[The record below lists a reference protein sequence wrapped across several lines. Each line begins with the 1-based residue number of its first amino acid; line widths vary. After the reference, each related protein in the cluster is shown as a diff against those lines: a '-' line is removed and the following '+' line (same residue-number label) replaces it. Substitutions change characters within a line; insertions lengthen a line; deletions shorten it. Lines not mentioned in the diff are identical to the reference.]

1 MLGAVKGV
9 DPETGHNFDDTKR
22 YVDQLKLSESDKR
35 KDLRRERSSGLSAP
49 GAPIKK
55 PKVAIAMGDP
65 GGIGPEI
72 AVKAALD
79 KRVRAICEPVV
90 VGARDVLKLY
100 GLPKNYVETESRE
113 FHVGEIH
120 AEHGLAAL
128 EAARTAIQRR
138 DVRGNMP
145 AVVAAPHSETAIH
158 AAGVEFDGYPS
169 FVARTTGLAPEDGI
183 LMLCFEHGGR
193 EVRIAHVTLHTSV
206 RDALRLITKDR
217 VLRTIR
223 AVATALKKIGLEK
236 PKIAVSGVN
245 PHAGEGGL
253 FGDDEQRTV
262 IPAVEAARKEGI
274 TVDGPVGADILIQR
288 AGYDAYVV
296 MFHDQG
302 HVAAK
307 LLAPQR
313 VAGLTIGT
321 PVLFSSVGARR
332 GVRHRGAEPRQSGG
346 DGRSN
351 YSVSGSAT
359 SHSCDE

>member
-1 MLGAVKGV
+1 
-9 DPETGHNFDDTKR
+9 
-22 YVDQLKLSESDKR
+22 
-35 KDLRRERSSGLSAP
+35 
-49 GAPIKK
+49 
-55 PKVAIAMGDP
+55 MGDP

-79 KRVRAICEPVV
+79 KRVRAMCDPVV
-90 VGARDVLKLY
+90 VGARDVLQLY
-100 GLPKNYVETESRE
+100 GLSKNFVETEQRE

-120 AEHGLAAL
+120 AQHGVAAL
-128 EAARTAIQRR
+128 EAARTAI
-138 DVRGNMP
+138 RGAMSGEYD

-158 AAGVEFDGYPS
+158 AAGIEFDGYPS
-169 FVARTTGLAPEDGI
+169 FVARTTGLAPDEGI

-193 EVRIAHVTLHTSV
+193 EVRIAHVTLHISV
-206 RDALRLITKDR
+206 RDALRLISKER

-223 AVATALKKIGLEK
+223 AVEAALKKMGIEK
-236 PKIAVSGVN
+236 PRIAVGGVN

-262 IPAVEAARKEGI
+262 IPAIEAARKQGV
-274 TVDGPVGADILIQR
+274 TVDGPIGADIMIQR
-288 AGYDAYVV
+288 PGYDAYLV

-321 PVLFSSVGARR
+321 PVMFSSVAHGAAFDIAGKNRANAAAMVEAITRLVGRRRR
-332 GVRHRGAEPRQSGG
+332 GP
-346 DGRSN
+346 
-351 YSVSGSAT
+351 AT
-359 SHSCDE
+359 RKKS